1 VRERLYLIEFMAS
14 RRNGNT
20 IVAVLEAKKELLGVP
35 ADFPT
40 SKEPGWK
47 S

>member
-1 VRERLYLIEFMAS
+1 MAS

-20 IVAVLEAKKELLGVP
+20 IVAVLEAKKENPLGVP